1 MSKIKENSNIDK
13 SMEKIT
19 TQKDSF
25 PKISVD
31 SRYDIEFLKNQ
42 FRQSI
47 KVICDEMEKDNNL
60 YPPNFNDIKISKKRK
75 RVTTEKL
82 RKKWKNELNQT
93 MENVSIILS
102 FFPKFFCSYSFTFF

>member
-60 YPPNFNDIKISKKRK
+60 YPPNFNDIKI
-75 RVTTEKL
+75 
-82 RKKWKNELNQT
+82 
-93 MENVSIILS
+93 
-102 FFPKFFCSYSFTFF
+102 